1 MRNLLNTPYKQKASK
16 GSLLTMASL
25 RPMRTKNPNACH
37 NTSVTKEPRRPPIL
51 PPSLVSLCMWSER
64 VIGASLDV
72 WSMFP
77 TQMQIDAVISLI
89 DVDVCGG
96 KVLLIVKT
104 GALVSGMVAG
114 TVGALVGSF
123 VD

>member
-1 MRNLLNTPYKQKASK
+1 
-16 GSLLTMASL
+16 
-25 RPMRTKNPNACH
+25 
-37 NTSVTKEPRRPPIL
+37 
-51 PPSLVSLCMWSER
+51 
-64 VIGASLDV
+64 
-72 WSMFP
+72 MFP

-104 GALVSGMVAG
+104 GALVSGTVAG

>member
-1 MRNLLNTPYKQKASK
+1 MSPT
-16 GSLLTMASL
+16 SLAPLYY
-25 RPMRTKNPNACH
+25 
-37 NTSVTKEPRRPPIL
+37 
-51 PPSLVSLCMWSER
+51 PPSSALLRTWSER

-96 KVLLIVKT
+96 KVVLIVKT
-104 GALVSGMVAG
+104 SALVSGTVAG

>member
-1 MRNLLNTPYKQKASK
+1 M
-16 GSLLTMASL
+16 
-25 RPMRTKNPNACH
+25 
-37 NTSVTKEPRRPPIL
+37 RPPIL
-51 PPSLVSLCMWSER
+51 PPSSALLRTWSER

-96 KVLLIVKT
+96 KVVLIVKT
-104 GALVSGMVAG
+104 GTLVSGIVAG